1 MKFFGR
7 INDGLDEGEGGDGIT
22 GFGPFKDLGSNI
34 TLDEDVISGEPNSP
48 PVMTLNIS
56 VPDTADQATEGVQI
70 QVIYY
75 ETSGIEFILGGEPCV
90 DDPHL
95 SDDAPRV
102 RDRGLHER

>member
-7 INDGLDEGEGGDGIT
+7 VDDGVDGTTDGDGIE
-22 GFGPFKDLGSNI
+22 GFGPFRDLSAFI

-48 PVMTLNIS
+48 PLMTLNIS
-56 VPDTADQATEGVQI
+56 VPDTAEADEGVQI

-95 SDDAPRV
+95 K
-102 RDRGLHER
+102 DRR